1 MNFSTDRDLL
11 LYEPTLFNDV
21 PWVSQQR
28 LSVSDGEVSDTTLT
42 SVFADFE
49 SAQVDAGSVV
59 LIDKTPAEVLERVD
73 AMTLTVS
80 LPRARTTDAVI
91 PPGDGTSKSV
101 IVRTFAPQAELVCAS
116 LLRMLGLD
124 ADDPDRPL
132 DADAIVS
139 LSLMARLES
148 LGTLER
154 VFSAAAA
161 LTGDNDALLFK
172 AAAYRRQLL
181 EAASRSAVQIDTNG
195 DGLPDEKRYVGVS
208 RLTRV

>member
-28 LSVSDGEVSDTTLT
+28 LSVGDGEITGTMLGSAL
-42 SVFADFE
+42 ADFE
-49 SAQVDAGSVV
+49 QAQVDTGSVV
-59 LIDKTPAEVLERVD
+59 LIDKKPVEVLARVD

-80 LPRARTTDAVI
+80 LPRARTTDPPI
-91 PPGDGTSKSV
+91 PPGDVSSRP
-101 IVRTFAPQAELVCAS
+101 IVARSFAPQAELVCAS

-132 DADAIVS
+132 DADAVVS
-139 LSLMARLES
+139 LSLMARLEA

-195 DGLPDEKRYVGVS
+195 DGLPDEKRYVGIG

>member
-28 LSVSDGEVSDTTLT
+28 LSVNDGEVSGTTLT
-42 SVFADFE
+42 SVEANFE
-49 SAQVDAGSVV
+49 LAQVDAGSVL
-59 LIDKTPAEVLERVD
+59 LIDKLPVEVVARVD

-80 LPRARTTDAVI
+80 LPRARTSDAAI
-91 PPGDGTSKSV
+91 PPGDGTSMAV
-101 IVRTFAPQAELVCAS
+101 IARTFAPQAELVCSS

-124 ADDPDRPL
+124 SEDPEQPL
-132 DADAIVS
+132 GADAVVS

-148 LGTLER
+148 LATLER
-154 VFSAAAA
+154 VFSSAAA
-161 LTGDNDALLFK
+161 LTGNNDGLLFK

-181 EAASRSAVQIDTNG
+181 EAASRSPVQVDTNA
-195 DGLPDEKRYVGVS
+195 DGLPDEKRYVGLS
-208 RLTRV
+208 RLMRV